1 MPNATIVTIESIAF
15 TVNIIFRV
23 LPEAALVFV
32 VEVGACVE
40 AIVGNGVTVVDNG
53 VTVVDNGVEV
63 AGGVK
68 SATTELVL
76 TAAGV

>member
-40 AIVGNGVTVVDNG
+40 AIVDNG